1 MRETLVLNA
10 SFEPLSTVS
19 LRRAVVL
26 VMQDKAVVEQAHPGL
41 RVRAADVDVPMPQV
55 IRLCRYVR
63 VPFRQRAP
71 WSRRGVLVRDRHR
84 CAYCGRRAT
93 TVDHVQPRSRGGG
106 DTWLNT
112 VAACAEDNQR
122 KADRTPEQAGMRL
135 LVRPFEPTP
144 ADALLLALGVRDRA
158 GLPEWLAL
166 RRSGW
171 PGPPERRGYLSSSW
185 TIAAMPTTTMRPR
198 RAVGGRRRPIRAP
211 IIPPMVAPAAMRP
224 TAAQSMWAA
233 KMKKIAAT
241 R

>member
-41 RVRAADVDVPMPQV
+41 RIRAAAVEVPVPQV

-93 TVDHVQPRSRGGG
+93 TVDHVQPKSRGGG

-112 VAACAEDNQR
+112 VAACGEDNQR

-135 LVRPFEPTP
+135 LTRPFEPTP

-158 GLPEWLAL
+158 ALPEWL
-166 RRSGW
+166 S
-171 PGPPERRGYLSSSW
+171 
-185 TIAAMPTTTMRPR
+185 
-198 RAVGGRRRPIRAP
+198 V
-211 IIPPMVAPAAMRP
+211 PASA
-224 TAAQSMWAA
+224 
-233 KMKKIAAT
+233 
-241 R
+241 

>member
-41 RVRAADVDVPMPQV
+41 RIRAAAVEVPVPQV
-55 IRLCRYVR
+55 IRLARYVR

-71 WSRRGVLVRDRHR
+71 WSRRGVLVRDQHR

-93 TVDHVQPRSRGGG
+93 TVDHILPRSHGGQ

-112 VAACAEDNQR
+112 VAACADDNHR

-135 LVRPFEPTP
+135 LTRPFEPTP
-144 ADALLLALGVRDRA
+144 ADSLLLALGLRDGA
-158 GLPEWLAL
+158 GTPRWLP
-166 RRSGW
+166 R
-171 PGPPERRGYLSSSW
+171 
-185 TIAAMPTTTMRPR
+185 
-198 RAVGGRRRPIRAP
+198 
-211 IIPPMVAPAAMRP
+211 
-224 TAAQSMWAA
+224 TA
-233 KMKKIAAT
+233 
-241 R
+241 